1 MRTRRIYLV
10 NPRADSAITRPMY
23 LGRSLYSP
31 LAGLLAVA
39 ALIPQDRYEVVL
51 TDENVEPVDFDLA
64 CDLVGI
70 SAMTSYVKRG
80 YAIADKFRA
89 RGIPVVMG
97 GVHPS
102 FMPDEALQHADA
114 VVVGEAEYVMAKLL
128 DDLDDGS
135 VGGIYKADRLHPL
148 ADMPMA
154 RYDLI
159 KPKRYVN
166 RTFIQTSRGCHHACT
181 FCAEQLMYGLR
192 FRYRPIDEVVAEIEA
207 TGQRNFAFNDAD
219 FFGTTDRALQMM
231 GALKGRGLHWQAGV
245 NSGAAF
251 DDRLLEAAAETGCNM
266 LAIGFESLSRET
278 LRRAHKHQN
287 SPDRY
292 RALVDKLHKHGILV
306 FGLFMFGFD
315 QDAPEVFEE
324 TAKFTIDAGY
334 DVCGFSIMTPYPGTL
349 NWFEMLQK
357 DRIVSFDWDAY
368 DQHHV
373 VYKPVGI
380 EPEALRDGQWLAYDR
395 FYSPGSMLKRFP
407 WGGGRGRGLWSIYN
421 LFYRR
426 MEISERDENAAVAP
440 ASVRPDTVARPP
452 LMPQRA
458 DWRALI
464 LEGQGECSGGGAV
477 EILAEAPAVPS

>member
-39 ALIPQDRYEVVL
+39 ALIPQDRYEVIL
-51 TDENVEPVDFDLA
+51 TDENIEPVDFDIQA
-64 CDLVGI
+64 DLVGI

-80 YAIADKFRA
+80 YEIADAFRR
-89 RGIPVVMG
+89 RGVPVIMG

-114 VVVGEAEYVMAKLL
+114 VVIGEAELVMQRVL
-128 DDLDDGS
+128 DDLEDGS
-135 VGGIYKADRLHPL
+135 LKGTYKAERLHSMT
-148 ADMPMA
+148 DMAIP

-159 KPKRYVN
+159 KAKRYIN

-192 FRYRPIDEVVAEIEA
+192 FRYRPVAEVLREIEVA
-207 TGQRNFAFNDAD
+207 GQRNIALNDAD
-219 FFGTTDRALQMM
+219 FFGTSERALEIMQ
-231 GALKGRGLHWQAGV
+231 ALKGRGLSWQAGV

-251 DDRLLEAAAETGCNM
+251 DDRLLEAAAESGCNM

-278 LRRAHKHQN
+278 LRRAHKYQN
-287 SPDRY
+287 TPERY
-292 RALVDKLHKHGILV
+292 RALVDKLHSHGILV

-315 QDAPEVFEE
+315 QDEPSVFEE
-324 TAKFTIDAGY
+324 TARFTVEAGY

-349 NWFEMLQK
+349 NWFEMLK
-357 DRIVSFDWDAY
+357 NERIASFDWNAY

-373 VYKPVGI
+373 VYKPVGLS
-380 EPEALRDGQWLAYDR
+380 PEALRDGQWLAYDR
-395 FYSPGSMLKRFP
+395 FYSPRSMVKRFP
-407 WGGGRGRGLWSIYN
+407 WSGGRNRALWSIYN

-426 MEISERDENAAVAP
+426 MEISERDAAGAIAAP
-440 ASVRPDTVARPP
+440 GVPPEYAAKPP

-464 LEGQGECSGGGAV
+464 VGGDDDCV
-477 EILAEAPAVPS
+477 PAPISTAAGN